1 MEVILLQRVEKLGQ
15 MGDIVSVKPGH
26 ARNHLIPKGFAD
38 RATKDRIAHFESMK
52 KQFEADNLK
61 KRDEA
66 QKIASKMTDVV
77 LEFIRPAGDTGNL
90 YGSIRRKDIAV
101 AVTEAGFS
109 ITKNQVQISEP
120 VKTIGLHTIA
130 IQLHPE
136 VSTPVILNI
145 AMTDEEAKM
154 QLKGETPADEE
165 AEAPKKT
172 TKKASAKKTEEEA
185 PVAEEAPEEEAAE

>member
-15 MGDIVSVKPGH
+15 LGDIVSVKPGY

-38 RATKDRIAHFESMK
+38 RATKDRIAHFETMK

-90 YGSIRRKDIAV
+90 YGSIRRQDIAV

-120 VKTIGLHTIA
+120 VKTIGLHIID

-136 VSTPVILNI
+136 VSTPVTLNI
-145 AMTDEEAKM
+145 AMTSEEAKM
-154 QLKGETPADEE
+154 QLKGETKADE
-165 AEAPKKT
+165 K
-172 TKKASAKKTEEEA
+172 EETQDA
-185 PVAEEAPEEEAAE
+185 PVAQETSEDAAE